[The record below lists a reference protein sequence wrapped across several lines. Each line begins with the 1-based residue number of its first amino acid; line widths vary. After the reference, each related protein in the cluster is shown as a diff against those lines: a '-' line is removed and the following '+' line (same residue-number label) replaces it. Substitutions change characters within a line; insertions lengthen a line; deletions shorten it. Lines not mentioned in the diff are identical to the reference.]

1 MKIKAIVLAAGKGT
15 RLQTEG
21 ITLPKVMRLAAGK
34 PLLAYVLDALSFLPR
49 EDTILVVGYHREDV
63 QAAYPDYPSVLQDEQ
78 LGTGHA
84 VQCAASALEGFAGSV
99 LVCCGDM
106 PLMKKETYQSLCRA
120 HQDEGN
126 ACTILSGV
134 SEEEL
139 PYGRV
144 IRGADGGFARIVE
157 EKDCT
162 PEEKRVR
169 ELNAGVYLFRAPEL
183 FEALGHLR
191 CDNAQGEYYL
201 TDVPAWLLEHG
212 GKVGVCP
219 TCAPEEMLGVNTPA
233 QLEQVEQAVLRR
245 KSEGP
250 LQNGSSHGNLK
261 IPDECL

>member
-1 MKIKAIVLAAGKGT
+1 MEIKAIVLAAGKGT

-21 ITLPKVMRLAAGK
+21 ITLPKVMRQAAGR
-34 PLLAYVLDALSFLPR
+34 PLLAYVLDALSFLPT
-49 EDTILVVGYHREDV
+49 ENIILVVGYHREDV
-63 QAAYPDYPSVLQDEQ
+63 EAAYPDYPAALQAEQ

-84 VQCAASALEGFAGSV
+84 VQCAASRLEGFNGSV

-106 PLMKKETYQSLCRA
+106 PLMKKETYESLCRTHA
-120 HQDEGN
+120 ADGN
-126 ACTILSGV
+126 VCTILSGI

-144 IRGADGGFARIVE
+144 IRGADGAFERIVE
-157 EKDCT
+157 DKDCT
-162 PEEKRVR
+162 PEEKAVR

-201 TDVPAWLLEHG
+201 TDVPAWLLAHG

-219 TCAPEEMLGVNTPA
+219 TCTPEEMLGVNTPA
-233 QLEQVEQAVLRR
+233 QLEQVERTLMQREKR
-245 KSEGP
+245 
-250 LQNGSSHGNLK
+250 
-261 IPDECL
+261 